1 MARRTIK
8 TMAAK
13 MAESGKTIGKNVLDD
28 TDLSDDP
35 IISAIQ
41 SLRASV
47 DDLQHND
54 NDLGIDAL
62 KSAITANTNR
72 GSGTDG
78 AKGDTGATGS
88 RGPTGATGSTG
99 PAGAKGDKGDTGDAG
114 SNGSNGSAG
123 AKGDKG
129 DTGDTGPAGNN
140 GSNGSN
146 GSNGAKGD
154 KGDTGSTGSAGA
166 KGATGA
172 TGATGSLAI
181 TEGYAATMAITSSRG
196 AYTLTINVTG
206 PDRFSKSV
214 ALSLT

>member
-1 MARRTIK
+1 MARRVIK

-13 MAESGKTIGKNVLDD
+13 MAESGKAPAKDVLDD
-28 TDLSDDP
+28 SDLSDDP
-35 IISAIQ
+35 IISALQ
-41 SLRASV
+41 SLRLAV

-54 NDLGIDAL
+54 NDMGMDSL
-62 KSAITANTNR
+62 KAAITANTNR

-78 AKGDTGATGS
+78 ARGATGPT
-88 RGPTGATGSTG
+88 GPTG
-99 PAGAKGDKGDTGDAG
+99 P
-114 SNGSNGSAG
+114 
-123 AKGDKG
+123 
-129 DTGDTGPAGNN
+129 
-140 GSNGSN
+140 
-146 GSNGAKGD
+146 
-154 KGDTGSTGSAGA
+154 
-166 KGATGA
+166 